1 MELGFLHIY
10 SNSNA
15 INFLDGQWIWT
26 NQDFAAFELIDEKD
40 GGNWEYILLINI
52 VNVSGSSLSLSSTYT
67 EDDVDLPYELLDAYS
82 FQIQT
87 AAFSNPICI

>member
-1 MELGFLHIY
+1 M
-10 SNSNA
+10 
-15 INFLDGQWIWT
+15 
-26 NQDFAAFELIDEKD
+26 IDEED
-40 GGNWEYILLINI
+40 GGNWEYAQLINI
-52 VNVSGSSLSLSSTYT
+52 VSVSGSSLSLSSTYT

>member
-15 INFLDGQWIWT
+15 INFLDGQCIWT
-26 NQDFAAFELIDEKD
+26 NQDFTAFELIDEKD
-40 GGNWEYILLINI
+40 GGNWEYDLLINI